1 MINVVCKLIYRDNLS
16 MKARVGVP
24 CAPREPTIEG
34 YPLELVVPY
43 LHSSMWVNRLVIDGE
58 SIGSPSQM
66 VICPLFSS
74 SHHRSQAISS
84 KITKTGQNDSTTA
97 PLTFNLHFFGTR
109 QRQKTMNGFPYSLMW
124 LGYY

>member
-1 MINVVCKLIYRDNLS
+1 

-66 VICPLFSS
+66 VICPFSP
-74 SHHRSQAISS
+74 
-84 KITKTGQNDSTTA
+84 
-97 PLTFNLHFFGTR
+97 PLTTGV
-109 QRQKTMNGFPYSLMW
+109 KPFPPR
-124 LGYY
+124 